1 MTILLIKAL
10 VDFKN
15 EINDNMLTENE
26 KTFLFSLGFNFHPVL
41 NDNKINVF
49 EKYYDLN
56 FGNAYNSIIT
66 SYVEDNVN
74 YLIKIYDAL
83 EEKIFIEKILN
94 DMIDGKNKRFNY
106 VKEPLKMFYKEF
118 LTEGE
123 KSHIIT
129 LVNELP
135 KNFLQDVLSFN
146 AIHLNIR
153 ELFDLFDL
161 MYFITDGRFRYN
173 ENVAND
179 LLSRNKY
186 NIHKVFFKH
195 LRDELIKYQDDVAF
209 FNNMKDL
216 LIKASKDFN
225 VYMTESLK
233 KDKS

>member
-10 VDFKN
+10 VGFKN
-15 EINDNMLTENE
+15 EINDNTLTKNE
-26 KTFLFSLGFNFHPVL
+26 KTFIFSLGFNFHTVL
-41 NDNKINVF
+41 NNNKINVF
-49 EKYYDLN
+49 EEYYVLN
-56 FGNAYNSIIT
+56 FGKKYDSLIT

-74 YLIKIYDAL
+74 YLIEIYDAL

-118 LTEGE
+118 LTEEE
-123 KSHIIT
+123 KLHIIT

-146 AIHLNIR
+146 VIRLNIR

-186 NIHKVFFKH
+186 NIRKVFFKH
-195 LRDELIKYQDDVAF
+195 LRDELITYQKDATF
-209 FNNMKDL
+209 FNNMKEL
-216 LIKASKDFN
+216 LIKASEDFN
-225 VYMTESLK
+225 AYMTEILK
-233 KDKS
+233 KDKN